1 MTWTNNMKRLLLAGV
16 FFATQLNAMSQTY
29 ASKNLSENFT
39 LFKSRT

>member
-1 MTWTNNMKRLLLAGV
+1 MTWTNNMKRL
-16 FFATQLNAMSQTY
+16 FATQLNSMAQTY